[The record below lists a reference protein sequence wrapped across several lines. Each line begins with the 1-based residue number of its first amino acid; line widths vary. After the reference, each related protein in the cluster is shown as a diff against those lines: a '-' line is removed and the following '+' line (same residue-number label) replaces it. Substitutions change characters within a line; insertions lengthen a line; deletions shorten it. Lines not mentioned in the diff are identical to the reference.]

1 MHGFGLDPFGMHH
14 SRKMVV
20 AVAGVGAGSHVT
32 TYDGIVRCSIVE
44 EVLAAM

>member
-20 AVAGVGAGSHVT
+20 AIADVRAGSHVT
-32 TYDGIVRCSIVE
+32 TDDGIVGCGIVE